1 MSRDMFGKSRMSD
14 IRPQDLKNNG
24 KSGKEKNVFQPK
36 TLRRLLK
43 YLMVHRWMFVLA
55 LVFAITSNVFALIGP
70 MLSGWAIDAIEPGK
84 GKVIF
89 GDVFKYCALMAIFYI
104 ASAALTYANS
114 VLMVR
119 LSQKVTYRM
128 RRDVFE
134 HLLSLPVSYFD
145 KLQAGDIISRISYD
159 IDTINA
165 SLSHDMI
172 TVFTAIITVTGS
184 LISMILLSPALML
197 VFIITLPPLV
207 IFTRMRATKVRP
219 LFRKRSAMLG
229 QLNGY
234 AEEIF
239 SGQKSVKAYCQEG
252 EMVRRFDDRN
262 EAAVRANY
270 EAEYMGGTMGP
281 CVNFINNLSLALIST
296 GGALMYLFGYI
307 GLGSVAAFIQYSKKF
322 SGPVGEIANIT
333 SEIQSA
339 MAAAD
344 RIFTLLDQTP
354 EAADAVDA
362 IDLGKCRGDVTL
374 EHINFS
380 YVPDREIIHDLS
392 VNVKAGQRIAIVG
405 PTGAGKTTLV
415 NLLMRFYDPQSGKI
429 TIDGHD
435 IQTLTRKSL
444 RLQYTMVLQDT
455 WLFHGT
461 IAENIAYGREGATRE
476 EIIEVA
482 KMAHV
487 HEFISGL
494 PQGYDTVLTDDG
506 SSLSKGQKQLLTI
519 ARAMLAD
526 APMLILDEATSNV
539 DTRTERI
546 IQDAMYTLMENRT
559 CFIIA
564 HRLST
569 IQNADLILVVRD
581 GDIVEQG
588 NHTQLMEKG
597 GFYATLYNAQFAS

>member
-14 IRPQDLKNNG
+14 INPQDLKGG
-24 KSGKEKNVFQPK
+24 KGEKKVFHPK
-36 TLRRLLK
+36 TIRRLLK
-43 YLMVHRWMFVLA
+43 YLMQYRWMLLTA
-55 LVFAITSNVFALIGP
+55 LVFAIVSNVFALVGP
-70 MLSGWAIDAIEPGK
+70 MLSGRAIDAIEPGK
-84 GKVIF
+84 GAVIF
-89 GDVFKYCALMAIFYI
+89 RDVFKYCALMAAFYV
-104 ASAALTYANS
+104 ASAALAYANS
-114 VLMVR
+114 VLMIK
-119 LSQKVTYRM
+119 LSQKVTYQM

-134 HLLSLPVSYFD
+134 HLLVLPVSYFD

-165 SLSHDMI
+165 SLSHDVITICTAVI
-172 TVFTAIITVTGS
+172 TVVGS
-184 LISMILLSPALML
+184 LISMLMLSPALLL
-197 VFIITLPPLV
+197 VFVITLPLTV
-207 IFTRMRATKVRP
+207 IFTRARATKVRP

-252 EMVRRFDDRN
+252 EMVRRFDERN
-262 EAAVRANY
+262 ESAVTANF
-270 EAEYMGGTMGP
+270 EAEYMGGTIGP
-281 CVNFINNLSLALIST
+281 CVNFINNLSLCLIST
-296 GGALMYLFGYI
+296 GGALMYLMGYI
-307 GLGSVAAFIQYSKKF
+307 SLGAVGAFVQYSKKF
-322 SGPVGEIANIT
+322 SGPIGELANIA
-333 SEIQSA
+333 SELQSA

-344 RIFTLLDQTP
+344 RIFALLDQAP
-354 EAADAVDA
+354 ETADAPDA
-362 IDLGKCRGDVTL
+362 VTLEHARGDVTL

-380 YVPDREIIHDLS
+380 YVPDREIIHDLT
-392 VNVKAGQRIAIVG
+392 VHVRAGQRIAIVG

-415 NLLMRFYDPQSGKI
+415 NLLMRFYDPQGGRI
-429 TIDGHD
+429 CIDGHD
-435 IQTLTRKSL
+435 IQQITRKSL

-455 WLFHGT
+455 WLFHGS

-476 EIIEVA
+476 EIIQAA
-482 KMAHV
+482 KLAHV
-487 HEFISGL
+487 HEYIMGL
-494 PQGYDTVLTDDG
+494 PRGYDTVLTDDG

-546 IQDAMYTLMENRT
+546 IQDAMYTLMEDRT

-588 NHTQLMEKG
+588 SHAQLMQQG

>member
-14 IRPQDLKNNG
+14 INPQDLKNKKG
-24 KSGKEKNVFQPK
+24 EKEKNVFQPK
-36 TLRRLLK
+36 TIRRLLK
-43 YLMVHRWMFVLA
+43 YLMQYRWMLLLA
-55 LVFAITSNVFALIGP
+55 IVFAITSNVFSLIGP
-70 MLSGWAIDAIEPGK
+70 MLSGKAIDAIEPGK
-84 GKVIF
+84 GAVVF
-89 GDVFKYCALMAIFYI
+89 VEVFKYCGLMAIFYI

-114 VLMVR
+114 VLMIR
-119 LSQKVTYRM
+119 LSQKVTYKM
-128 RRDVFE
+128 RKDVFE
-134 HLLSLPVSYFD
+134 HLLVLPVSYFD

-165 SLSHDMI
+165 SLSHDVITICTAVI
-172 TVFTAIITVTGS
+172 TVVGS
-184 LISMILLSPALML
+184 LISMLMLSPMLLL
-197 VFIITLPPLV
+197 VFVITLPLT
-207 IFTRMRATKVRP
+207 ILFTRARATKVRP

-262 EAAVRANY
+262 EAAVNANFQ
-270 EAEYMGGTMGP
+270 AEYMGGTIGP
-281 CVNFINNLSLALIST
+281 CVNFINNLSLCLIST
-296 GGALMYLFGYI
+296 GGALMYLLGYI
-307 GLGSVAAFIQYSKKF
+307 SLGSVGAFVQYSKKF
-322 SGPVGEIANIT
+322 SGPIGELANIT
-333 SEIQSA
+333 SELQSA

-344 RIFTLLDQTP
+344 RIFTLLDQAP
-354 EAADAVDA
+354 EAADAADA
-362 IDLGKCRGDVTL
+362 VELGHSRGDVTL

-380 YVPDREIIHDLS
+380 YVPEREIIHDLS

-415 NLLMRFYDPQSGKI
+415 NLLMRFYDPQGGRI
-429 TIDGHD
+429 TIDGKD
-435 IQTLTRKSL
+435 IQQITRKSL

-455 WLFHGT
+455 WLFHGS
-461 IAENIAYGREGATRE
+461 IAENIAYGREGATRD
-476 EIIEVA
+476 EIIAAA

-487 HEFISGL
+487 HEYIMGL

-506 SSLSKGQKQLLTI
+506 SSLSKGQKQLMTI

-546 IQDAMYTLMENRT
+546 IQDAMYTLMEDRT

-588 NHTQLMEKG
+588 NHAQLMQKG